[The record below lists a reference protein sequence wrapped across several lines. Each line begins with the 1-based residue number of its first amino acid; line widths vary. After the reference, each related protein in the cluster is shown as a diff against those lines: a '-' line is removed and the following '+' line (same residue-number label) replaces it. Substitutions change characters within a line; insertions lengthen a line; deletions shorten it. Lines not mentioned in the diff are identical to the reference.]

1 MSSMSWLFT
10 NGTDPA
16 PTGSTAGDR
25 ITDHRARLAIEERE
39 KAEQRRLE
47 LAELRSTLNTPEQR
61 IRTWEKLHG
70 LRMPADASHPILDV
84 IAVSTRLS
92 LAEVQEEQRARL
104 ARQAE
109 TAQKQKA
116 DAAERN

>member
-10 NGTDPA
+10 NGAETPA
-16 PTGSTAGDR
+16 TPATSAER
-25 ITDHRARLAIEERE
+25 ITDHRARLALEERE
-39 KAEQRRLE
+39 RAEQRRLE
-47 LAELRSTLNTPEQR
+47 LAELRSSQNPPDVR

-92 LAEVQEEQRARL
+92 LAEVQQEQRARS
-104 ARQAE
+104 ARQAAN
-109 TAQKQKA
+109 AQKQRA
-116 DAAERN
+116 DAAERD

>member
-10 NGTDPA
+10 NGTEPR
-16 PTGSTAGDR
+16 PTAGER
-25 ITDHRARLAIEERE
+25 INDHRARLAVEEHER
-39 KAEQRRLE
+39 AEQRRLE
-47 LAELRSTLNTPEQR
+47 LAEQRSNLNPPDVR

-70 LRMPADASHPILDV
+70 LRMPSDASHPILDV

-104 ARQAE
+104 ARVAAA
-109 TAQKQKA
+109 AQKQNPA
-116 DAAERN
+116 RSESE